1 MTHNARS
8 RIVSFRVDHNAL
20 EVLEWE
26 AARTGIP
33 LRTRVRAWVEARAE
47 EVASEYR
54 AFQYE
59 RVEKPLGD
67 AGEEPVAAAGEDDH
81 DNGPGG
87 Q

>member
-8 RIVSFRVDHNAL
+8 RIVSFRCDRDAL
-20 EVLEWE
+20 DVLEWE

-33 LRTRVRAWVEARAE
+33 LRTRIRAWVEARAE

-67 AGEEPVAAAGEDDH
+67 TGDVPVTPPVENHEGNEGAK
-81 DNGPGG
+81 
-87 Q
+87 